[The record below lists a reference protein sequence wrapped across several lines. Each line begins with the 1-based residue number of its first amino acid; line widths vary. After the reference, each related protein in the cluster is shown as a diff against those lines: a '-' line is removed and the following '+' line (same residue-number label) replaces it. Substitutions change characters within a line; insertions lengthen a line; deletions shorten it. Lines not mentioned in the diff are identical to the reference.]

1 MTNCNILIIALILGV
16 VLVMAFADDI
26 FITYPILLT
35 LFTDQINFI
44 LLISLVILVLLIDLP
59 IGIILSFIV
68 LYLAVWVKQYLRGS
82 TYERFTNIT
91 PSSTIPLSTIPL
103 SHIPREY
110 TSESEIN
117 YQKPPITP
125 PSDLTVASTPQFQ
138 ASAPCSNADES
149 ISKLEEP
156 NRDGYDYTGCRYDMK
171 NSRQNLTKWGPPLSR
186 CNAYDKGKMA
196 SCGTLFY
203 PLHA

>member
-59 IGIILSFIV
+59 TGIILSFIV

-82 TYERFTNIT
+82 TYERFTNII
-91 PSSTIPLSTIPL
+91 PSSTIPL

-125 PSDLTVASTPQFQ
+125 PPVLAVDSTPQFQ

-156 NRDGYDYTGCRYDMK
+156 NRDGYD
-171 NSRQNLTKWGPPLSR
+171 
-186 CNAYDKGKMA
+186 
-196 SCGTLFY
+196 
-203 PLHA
+203 